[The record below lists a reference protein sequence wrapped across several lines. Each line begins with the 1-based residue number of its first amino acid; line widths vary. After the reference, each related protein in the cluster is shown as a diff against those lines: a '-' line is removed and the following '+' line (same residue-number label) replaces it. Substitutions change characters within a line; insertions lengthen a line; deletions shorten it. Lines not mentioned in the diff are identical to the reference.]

1 LHDVL
6 DKYDGCRVGVTF
18 TSGWTGAG
26 GEINEGVSLANAIN
40 DIVRD
45 EFPDIFDKS
54 AFDGIANVNDPR
66 GQVDI
71 RMYFFTGCAEAQT

>member
-1 LHDVL
+1 
-6 DKYDGCRVGVTF
+6 
-18 TSGWTGAG
+18 
-26 GEINEGVSLANAIN
+26 VSLANAIN